1 MTFSIVLELFSLIS
15 PDVESVTEFKLY
27 SVAKC
32 VQAYILN
39 IRGAKNPWIPYL
51 KLEASYKGE
60 ELAFR
65 VFCLFLLFSGHLLLH
80 IFILILSFIFV
91 NMSF

>member
-1 MTFSIVLELFSLIS
+1 MRASIY
-15 PDVESVTEFKLY
+15 TEYKRD
-27 SVAKC
+27 K
-32 VQAYILN
+32 
-39 IRGAKNPWIPYL
+39 KPWIPYL
-51 KLEASYKGE
+51 KLEASDKSE

-91 NMSF
+91 NMSFKNNVQDCPAFVMS